1 MSAGATTAF
10 AAYVP
15 VLVCLVASFFTYRQA
30 VRVSNKTAQ
39 TEGRKSD
46 LAEYEALNRAQAA
59 ELERE
64 RTYRQQDGERYAA
77 RIARLET
84 RVTASEEKEDQLML
98 WVEDVAA
105 ILRRPRVAAILQ
117 DEGVMVPAAPT
128 ESRREYV

>member
-1 MSAGATTAF
+1 MSPTLWQAVGTYA
-10 AAYVP
+10 P
-15 VLVCLVASFFTYRQA
+15 VLVAIIASTFAYRQA
-30 VRVSNKTAQ
+30 VKISQVTAK

-64 RTYRQQDGERYAA
+64 RKYRAEDGERYAG

-84 RVTASEEKEDQLML
+84 RASDSEEREDRLML
-98 WVEDVAA
+98 WAEEIVA

-128 ESRREYV
+128 EPRREYV

>member
-1 MSAGATTAF
+1 VGAGAATAF
-10 AAYVP
+10 GTYVP
-15 VLVCLVASFFTYRQA
+15 VLVCVIASFFAYRQA

-46 LAEYEALNRAQAA
+46 LAEYEALNKAQAA

-64 RTYRQQDGERYAA
+64 RKYREEDRLRYVERLALVEQRA
-77 RIARLET
+77 LSLE
-84 RVTASEEKEDQLML
+84 Q
-98 WVEDVAA
+98 WVEDVVA
-105 ILRRPRVAAILQ
+105 ILRRPGVAAILQ